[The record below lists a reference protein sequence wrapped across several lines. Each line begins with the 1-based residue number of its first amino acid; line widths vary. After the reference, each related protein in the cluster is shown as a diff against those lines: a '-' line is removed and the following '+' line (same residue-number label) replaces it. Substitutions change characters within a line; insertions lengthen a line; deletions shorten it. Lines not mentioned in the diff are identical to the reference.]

1 MASSAALAP
10 PSEPIHATPSPA
22 SSSRRPAP
30 VPSFAAAFG
39 AASDSEYDG
48 PRPPKSGNSTASV
61 ESTGPLTPN
70 EVPPLARSSYPLNK
84 HPQMP
89 RDSSTSRLKRA
100 DFAVPQIP
108 PFKGSA
114 APPDEGAGSAASS
127 SSRPSASAP
136 PPSASVSVLS
146 RSDSGAARRVSHP
159 SVFSFPAPAPPNPRP
174 SSSTTTGLGIEGVG
188 VGAAGAKEAL
198 VIEGL
203 GEPPAPVDG
212 SGGKEGRRGSL
223 KRVLISDEEDELASV
238 REAAAPAVQAGSA
251 AGGDAGEGDPL
262 LPLPLQQPPSQPAL
276 AHRDSA
282 SSLRRAGSSSPQQ
295 GRDSPPSS
303 SNKRQR
309 IVHSPLQSL
318 ADTASNI
325 LATTSATPTP
335 SVLASQPAHPPAGSA
350 PQLRRRDSA
359 TISAVPS
366 PLSARRG
373 SVIAVASEDGRTS
386 GSGLAKRRGHRP
398 PAVTTAGPTPHTT
411 LSAHPRASLS
421 AAPGHTFIDSFG
433 TLRSAPIEIPS
444 VLVGS
449 PMEATFAAQAARE
462 RDMRASLPGGPSSA
476 RETAPAPRRQSGGTA
491 GGAQPQPPLVSS
503 STYYIRPSQ
512 PFGPGA
518 GFSSQGSSSQQ
529 RPPSQGGMSPRSSAA
544 SKDRERLAAPS
555 AQGPP
560 PPRLPPMRTSAP
572 NGTYSLPPSARGGG
586 GPHSSGPTY
595 HHSGPLYPPPHSASG
610 SFHYGPPSPLPPL
623 SASVAAPGAPT
634 APSPSFSAL
643 PPHSAGLV
651 APAHPSAAAAGA
663 ASSGSSKQAFMSLF
677 STFYDSLSDSR
688 ILTSSLDSQ
697 LHRAAQLLHTLQ
709 QAEATFEG
717 ALSDVRRDA
726 DARFRA
732 IEDRVARLEAGAR
745 RGSGSSAA
753 GMPPAARSSGA
764 LEERL
769 ERLERLLAEREAD
782 GPTDGSGGPR
792 RPSDGTAST
801 TSSGAVADTEAG
813 GPASEARDDEMDASA

>member
-1 MASSAALAP
+1 MSSSAALAP
-10 PSEPIHATPSPA
+10 SSEPIHAIPSPA

-30 VPSFAAAFG
+30 LPSFAAAFG
-39 AASDSEYDG
+39 AASDNEYDG

-70 EVPPLARSSYPLNK
+70 EVLPPARSSYPLNK
-84 HPQMP
+84 HSHMPQ
-89 RDSSTSRLKRA
+89 DSSTSKLKRA

-114 APPDEGAGSAASS
+114 APPEGGAASAASS

-136 PPSASVSVLS
+136 PPSA
-146 RSDSGAARRVSHP
+146 GAARRVSHP
-159 SVFSFPAPAPPNPRP
+159 SVFSFPAPAPLNPRP

-203 GEPPAPVDG
+203 GEPPAPADG

-223 KRVLISDEEDELASV
+223 KRVLISDEEDELATQ
-238 REAAAPAVQAGSA
+238 EETP
-251 AGGDAGEGDPL
+251 EK
-262 LPLPLQQPPSQPAL
+262 
-276 AHRDSA
+276 
-282 SSLRRAGSSSPQQ
+282 GSSSPQQ

-325 LATTSATPTP
+325 LATTNATPTP

-366 PLSARRG
+366 SLSARRG
-373 SVIAVASEDGRTS
+373 SAIAVVSEDGRTS

-462 RDMRASLPGGPSSA
+462 REMRASLPGGPSSA

-595 HHSGPLYPPPHSASG
+595 HPSGPPYPPPHSASG

-651 APAHPSAAAAGA
+651 APAHPSAVAAGA

-745 RGSGSSAA
+745 RDSGSSAA
-753 GMPPAARSSGA
+753 AMPPATRRSGA

-813 GPASEARDDEMDASA
+813 GPSSEARDDEMDASA